1 MRKHIKHMISTA
13 AVLLLMLL
21 ILPTA
26 FADVTYP
33 APGDI
38 EAGSRLDH
46 LVATVSADSRVS
58 ASEGTLP
65 AGITLETETGA
76 AGLNIYLRGTTTAVG
91 SYNCVI
97 NVNDAHSLICPI
109 NVVPAKPSVST
120 SPDVQCST
128 NDAVQIHVS
137 ASVGDG
143 GTLSY
148 QWYSSTVNN
157 VTSGTELHGATL
169 SSLLVDTSD
178 PGIFYYYCIVTNTN
192 GGCTSMSISHTVAV
206 TVKDTAVSAISVD
219 TMPTQRDYVLG
230 DTLNLTG
237 LRIKVELEN
246 GDSRIITDGFSA
258 SPLELNRIGTQTIE
272 IGYMGKSCSFT
283 VNVEAADETVEGIGV
298 LTLPVKTEYTVG
310 DTLDPAGLSIRVYT
324 NSGHRDVS
332 QELDCSPTVLDQAG
346 TQTITVSYGGRTC
359 SFSVQVKAEDKPVSL
374 SVKTMPDK
382 RTYSVGDT
390 LDPTGLVLKLSSS
403 SGKSE
408 ELREGFTC
416 SPTRLDKAGRQ
427 EITVSYG
434 ELSCRFSVT
443 VEEKAAEASPE
454 PVASPETQ
462 PSASP
467 ETENVSRPSH
477 KGGISNALLTV
488 IIIVAL
494 LALAALGAYVFI
506 MNRGGFAQFK
516 RWLEERFGS
525 KK

>member
-38 EAGSRLDH
+38 EAGTRLDH
-46 LVATVSADSRVS
+46 LVATVSAGSHVS

-76 AGLNIYLRGTTTAVG
+76 DGINIYLRGTSIAVG

-97 NVNDAHSLICPI
+97 NVNDANSLICPI
-109 NVVPAKPSVST
+109 NIVPAKPSISA
-120 SPDVQCST
+120 SSDVQCST
-128 NDAVQIHVS
+128 NDAVQINVS

-157 VTSGTELHGATL
+157 VTSGTELHGATQN
-169 SSLLVDTSD
+169 SLLVNTSAS
-178 PGIFYYYCIVTNTN
+178 GTTYYYCIVTNTN
-192 GGCTSMSISHTVAV
+192 NGAASMSISRTISV
-206 TVKDTAVSAISVD
+206 TVKDVAVSAISVD
-219 TMPTQRDYVLG
+219 TMPTQRDYTLG

-237 LRIKVELEN
+237 LRIKVSLEN

-258 SPLELNRIGTQTIE
+258 SPLELSRVGTQTIE
-272 IGYMGKSCSFT
+272 IGYMGKTCSFT
-283 VNVEAADETVEGIGV
+283 VNVEEADEVVEGIGV
-298 LTLPVKTEYTVG
+298 LTLPDKTEYTVG
-310 DTLDPAGLSIRVYT
+310 DTLDTAGLSIRVYT
-324 NSGHRDVS
+324 NNGHRDVS
-332 QELDCSPTVLDQAG
+332 QDLDCSPSVLGQAG
-346 TQTITVSYGGRTC
+346 TQTITVSYGGKTC
-359 SFSVQVKAEDKPVSL
+359 TFSVQVNAENKPVSL
-374 SVKTMPDK
+374 AVKTMPDK

-390 LDPTGLVLKLSSS
+390 LDTTGLVLKLSSS
-403 SGKSE
+403 SGSSE
-408 ELREGFTC
+408 EITEGFVC
-416 SPTRLDKAGRQ
+416 SPTTLDTAGRQ
-427 EITVSYG
+427 EITVTYG
-434 ELSCRFSVT
+434 ELTCRFSVT
-443 VEEKAAEASPE
+443 VEEKAAETSP
-454 PVASPETQ
+454 S

-467 ETENVSRPSH
+467 AVSPSVSPEAGNTSQSSH

-488 IIIVAL
+488 IIIIAL